1 MMSLATES
9 GNSEITIISWPQRV
23 LNRLPFPHGLAWIVL
38 WQIIYVMD
46 YLLTWRLGGADTG
59 TGSAVFAGLCLFF
72 SCLCAALIYC
82 TRVLERLYPQFIPVI
97 SIDAL
102 EFRQW
107 FIGRMYFSY
116 RGFLPLISGLTV
128 ASAALYTMQ
137 VYIIQLTPADPLL
150 LGLRFGYTAVGF
162 FICGVS
168 LWALVTLTVL
178 PVGMTRL
185 GIKVSVNPYGDV
197 GLRALGGAYLR
208 MSLAISVCFMAAV
221 GTAVLAPL
229 ENNPVVL
236 AWLGLAALL
245 IFGFFLLPQ
254 VGIHRVMA
262 QEKSARLAGF
272 SRHLD
277 EAMEKTLSDPS
288 PENMNRLRELFE
300 VHNHLKA
307 MNEWPFDLTSVW
319 QLLTALVIPILLALA
334 EWLFKD

>member
-1 MMSLATES
+1 MTNAPE
-9 GNSEITIISWPQRV
+9 SEIRIISWPQRL
-23 LNRLPFPHGLAWIVL
+23 LNRLPLPHGLAWIMI
-38 WQIIYVMD
+38 WQLIYVTD
-46 YLLTWRLGGADTG
+46 YLLNWRISGVDTA
-59 TGSAVFAGLCLFF
+59 TGSGVFAGLCLFF

-82 TRVLERLYPQFIPVI
+82 TRVLERLYPQFVPVV
-97 SIDAL
+97 SIDSS
-102 EFRQW
+102 EFREW
-107 FIGRMYFSY
+107 FQSRMHASY
-116 RGFLPLISGLTV
+116 RGLLPLISGGLV
-128 ASAALYTMQ
+128 SAAALYTLYD
-137 VYIIQLTPADPLL
+137 YIIQFTPPDQTLIT
-150 LGLRFGYTAVGF
+150 LRVAYTAAGF
-162 FICGVS
+162 FLCGIA
-168 LWALVTLTVL
+168 LWALITLTVL

-185 GIKVSVNPYGDV
+185 GIRVSVNHYGDV

-221 GTAVLAPL
+221 STAVLAPL

-262 QEKSARLAGF
+262 QEKSLRLAGF
-272 SRHLD
+272 SQHLD
-277 EAMEKTLSDPS
+277 QAMEKTLRDPS

-307 MNEWPFDLTSVW
+307 MNEWPFDLSSVW
-319 QLLTALVIPILLALA
+319 QLLTALIIPILLALA